1 MYDLAGGKDDT
12 GELAEEPPAWEGG
25 EGGEGGCGEAH
36 HRVGEGHV
44 AHEQVDPRVKA
55 GGSAELLGVSSLP
68 LSLMSDLTWLRWS
81 QSRGFQQFP

>member
-55 GGSAELLGVSSLP
+55 GGPKKKSMFFKVGLWNE
-68 LSLMSDLTWLRWS
+68 RK
-81 QSRGFQQFP
+81 